1 MLSLRNYDIKFVK
14 GIGPERAK
22 LLGSELGLHN
32 AYDLLRHYPTS
43 YIDRSRTYSV
53 RSLHGATGEFPMLQL
68 RGRFISFN
76 VVGEGAAM
84 RLIGLF
90 SDGTATI
97 DCVWFKGVREVRKRL
112 ATGREYVLF
121 GKPSYFRETLQ
132 MTHPE
137 VTRQKQSRPARAF
150 VPYIRLPRSFGTAI
164 SAQSSSTDLSP
175 PSSPICVLRYATH
188 CPTAWCV
195 RSA

>member
-112 ATGREYVLF
+112 AQSREYVLSASPRTSA
-121 GKPSYFRETLQ
+121 KPFR
-132 MTHPE
+132 
-137 VTRQKQSRPARAF
+137 
-150 VPYIRLPRSFGTAI
+150 
-164 SAQSSSTDLSP
+164 
-175 PSSPICVLRYATH
+175 
-188 CPTAWCV
+188 
-195 RSA
+195 

>member
-137 VTRQKQSRPARAF
+137 VDPPETVEAGPGVRA
-150 VPYIRLPRSFGTAI
+150 VYPLT
-164 SAQSSSTDLSP
+164 
-175 PSSPICVLRYATH
+175 
-188 CPTAWCV
+188 
-195 RSA
+195 